1 MGTGNEKA
9 DLINAMKGAIE
20 TLSTPYPP
28 SFGALATNVV
38 SNVQQDIQQTTFEGV
53 DGILAAWN
61 LPA

>member
-1 MGTGNEKA
+1 
-9 DLINAMKGAIE
+9 MKGAIE